1 LPVIISHTLKLI
13 LKPSKAF
20 TISTHLNTLTQQSG
34 LYKLLKKTYTFLL
47 LGVDTI
53 KNIWI
58 MGTMKTKIKLN
69 RNEARKLKKAQKR
82 KLKLS
87 KVDFYNNDIHLGTR
101 KISANPVNGLINLE
115 DNNRL
120 HLLDSILLRH
130 RQTK

>member
-1 LPVIISHTLKLI
+1 M
-13 LKPSKAF
+13 
-20 TISTHLNTLTQQSG
+20 
-34 LYKLLKKTYTFLL
+34 L
-47 LGVDTI
+47 LGVDNL
-53 KNIWI
+53 KNRSNVY
-58 MGTMKTKIKLN
+58 TMKTKIKLN

-101 KISANPVNGLINLE
+101 KISANPVNGLISLE
-115 DNNRL
+115 ENNRL

>member
-1 LPVIISHTLKLI
+1 M
-13 LKPSKAF
+13 
-20 TISTHLNTLTQQSG
+20 
-34 LYKLLKKTYTFLL
+34 L
-47 LGVDTI
+47 LGVDYL
-53 KNIWI
+53 KNRSKVV
-58 MGTMKTKIKLN
+58 TMKTKIKLN

-101 KISANPVNGLINLE
+101 KISANPVNGLISLE
-115 DNNRL
+115 ENNRL

>member
-1 LPVIISHTLKLI
+1 M
-13 LKPSKAF
+13 
-20 TISTHLNTLTQQSG
+20 
-34 LYKLLKKTYTFLL
+34 L
-47 LGVDTI
+47 LGVDNSL
-53 KNIWI
+53 NIVLN
-58 MGTMKTKIKLN
+58 TLMKTKIKLN

-130 RQTK
+130 RQTR

>member
-1 LPVIISHTLKLI
+1 M
-13 LKPSKAF
+13 
-20 TISTHLNTLTQQSG
+20 
-34 LYKLLKKTYTFLL
+34 L
-47 LGVDTI
+47 LGVDYL
-53 KNIWI
+53 KNRSNVY
-58 MGTMKTKIKLN
+58 TMKTKIKLN

-82 KLKLS
+82 QLKLS

-120 HLLDSILLRH
+120 HMLDSILLRH

>member
-1 LPVIISHTLKLI
+1 
-13 LKPSKAF
+13 
-20 TISTHLNTLTQQSG
+20 
-34 LYKLLKKTYTFLL
+34 
-47 LGVDTI
+47 
-53 KNIWI
+53 

-130 RQTK
+130 KQTK